1 MPAQQQAADV
11 GCYFMRNLLSYLFLL
26 LSISPGGRFCSCVP
40 DNSVINAYKSA
51 SIVFTGRVTQIDT
64 VLISDTANVISS
76 STNPKPHIDVT
87 IRTFYS
93 VKFTISNFLKVD
105 SQSKTITVMTEAAGT
120 RCGIQFLYNV
130 PYLVYAY
137 SQRFAL
143 VEGLEDI
150 DKQNKILNITVY
162 STNSCTRTTTAVK
175 QEIAELIDNK
185 LIR

>member
-1 MPAQQQAADV
+1 
-11 GCYFMRNLLSYLFLL
+11 
-26 LSISPGGRFCSCVP
+26 
-40 DNSVINAYKSA
+40 
-51 SIVFTGRVTQIDT
+51 
-64 VLISDTANVISS
+64 
-76 STNPKPHIDVT
+76 
-87 IRTFYS
+87 
-93 VKFTISNFLKVD
+93 
-105 SQSKTITVMTEAAGT
+105 MTEAAGT